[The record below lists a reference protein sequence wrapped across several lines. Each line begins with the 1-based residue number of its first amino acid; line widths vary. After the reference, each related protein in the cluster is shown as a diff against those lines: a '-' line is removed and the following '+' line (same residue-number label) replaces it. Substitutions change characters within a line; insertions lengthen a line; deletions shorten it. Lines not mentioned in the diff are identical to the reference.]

1 MHRDLK
7 PENILL
13 DADFNIKIADF
24 GLSNT
29 LQDGSFLKTSCGSP
43 NYAAP
48 EVCGVVGVLVVLV
61 WCVSQRVPH
70 TCCCVRAA
78 VCVYMRVCAYVFACV
93 CMCGVCMTGLVVSS
107 MLPSRAAI
115 KM

>member
-1 MHRDLK
+1 MVHRDLK

-61 WCVSQRVPH
+61 WCVSRRVPH

-78 VCVYMRVCAYVFACV
+78 VCVCTCV
-93 CMCGVCMTGLVVSS
+93 CVRMCLHVCVCMTGLVVSS
-107 MLPSRAAI
+107 GLPSRAAAI